1 MLFLIMEIEK
11 NISKE
16 FCRNVRRFGCDNGL
30 NGKQMM
36 EMLKMMWENYERDES
51 DVESTPSSLI
61 EQYDGIDENDIK
73 DFRAMWEL
81 FVNKT
86 IEYINEHE
94 NVQKAIDDK
103 RMVVMKDWSQ
113 RDKEL
118 FEPDIR
124 LNFNVDGIDSSLKDG
139 EWTPYTDS
147 AISLTVGEY
156 PIISCF

>member
-1 MLFLIMEIEK
+1 MEIENK
-11 NISKE
+11 IAEE
-16 FCRNVRRFGCDNGL
+16 FCRNVRRFSRDNGL
-30 NGKQMM
+30 NNKQMM

-61 EQYDGIDENDIK
+61 EQHDGIDENDIK
-73 DFRAMWEL
+73 DFRVMWDM

-103 RMVVMKDWSQ
+103 RREVMKGWSI

-124 LNFNVDGIDSSLKDG
+124 LNFNVDGVDGSLKDG
-139 EWTPYTDS
+139 EWTAATDS
-147 AISLTVGEY
+147 TISLTVGTH

>member
-1 MLFLIMEIEK
+1 MEIEK
-11 NISKE
+11 KISEE
-16 FCRNVRRFGCDNGL
+16 FCKNVRRFGRDNGL
-30 NGKQMM
+30 SGKQMM
-36 EMLKMMWENYERDES
+36 EMLKMMWENYEHDES

-61 EQYDGIDENDIK
+61 EQHDGIDENDIK
-73 DFRAMWEL
+73 DFRVMWEM

-103 RMVVMKDWSQ
+103 RKEVMKNWSQ

-124 LNFNVDGIDSSLKDG
+124 LNFNVDGIDGSLKDG
-139 EWTPYTDS
+139 EWTPSTDS
-147 AISLTVGEY
+147 AISLTVGSY

>member
-1 MLFLIMEIEK
+1 MEIENK
-11 NISKE
+11 IAEE
-16 FCRNVRRFGCDNGL
+16 FCRNVRRFGRDNGL

-36 EMLKMMWENYERDES
+36 KMLKMMWENYERDES
-51 DVESTPSSLI
+51 DVESNPSSLI
-61 EQYDGIDENDIK
+61 EQHDGIDENDIK
-73 DFRAMWEL
+73 DFRVMWDM

-103 RMVVMKDWSQ
+103 RKEVMKDWEK

-124 LNFNVDGIDSSLKDG
+124 LNFNVDGIDCSLKDG
-139 EWTPYTDS
+139 EWTAPTDS
-147 AISLTVGEY
+147 AISLMVGTY

>member
-1 MLFLIMEIEK
+1 MEIENK
-11 NISKE
+11 IAEE
-16 FCRNVRRFGCDNGL
+16 FCRNVRRFGRDNGL
-30 NGKQMM
+30 SGKQMM
-36 EMLKMMWENYERDES
+36 DMLKMMWENYEHDES

-61 EQYDGIDENDIK
+61 EQHDGIDENDIK
-73 DFRAMWEL
+73 DFRTMWEM

-103 RMVVMKDWSQ
+103 RKEVMKDWEK

-124 LNFNVDGIDSSLKDG
+124 LNFNVDGIDGSLKDG
-139 EWTPYTDS
+139 EWTPPTDS

>member
-1 MLFLIMEIEK
+1 MEIENK
-11 NISKE
+11 IAEE
-16 FCRNVRRFGCDNGL
+16 FCRNVRRFGRDNGL

-36 EMLKMMWENYERDES
+36 KMLKMMWENYEHDGS
-51 DVESTPSSLI
+51 DVESTPSSSI
-61 EQYDGIDENDIK
+61 EQHDGIDENDIK
-73 DFRAMWEL
+73 DFCALWDM

-94 NVQKAIDDK
+94 NVKKAIDDK
-103 RMVVMKDWSQ
+103 RREVMKDWNQ

-124 LNFNVDGIDSSLKDG
+124 LNFNVDEIDGSLKDG
-139 EWTPYTDS
+139 EWTPATDS
-147 AISLTVGEY
+147 AISLMVGTY

>member
-1 MLFLIMEIEK
+1 MEIENK
-11 NISKE
+11 IAEE
-16 FCRNVRRFGCDNGL
+16 FCRNVRRFGRDNGL

-51 DVESTPSSLI
+51 DVESFPSSSI
-61 EQYDGIDENDIK
+61 ELHDGIDENDIK
-73 DFRAMWEL
+73 DFRAMWDM

-103 RMVVMKDWSQ
+103 RKEVMKDWEK

-118 FEPDIR
+118 FELDIR
-124 LNFNVDGIDSSLKDG
+124 LNFNVDGIDGSLKDG
-139 EWTPYTDS
+139 EWTPSTDS
-147 AISLTVGEY
+147 AISLTVGQY

>member
-1 MLFLIMEIEK
+1 MEIENK
-11 NISKE
+11 IAEE
-16 FCRNVRRFGCDNGL
+16 FCRNVRRFERDNGL

-61 EQYDGIDENDIK
+61 EQHDGIDENDIK
-73 DFRAMWEL
+73 DFRVMWEM

-86 IEYINEHE
+86 IEYINKHE

-103 RMVVMKDWSQ
+103 RMEVMKDWEK

-124 LNFNVDGIDSSLKDG
+124 LNFNVDGIDGSLKDG
-139 EWTPYTDS
+139 EWTAATDS

>member
-1 MLFLIMEIEK
+1 MEIENK
-11 NISKE
+11 IAEE
-16 FCRNVRRFGCDNGL
+16 FCRNVRRFARDNGM

-51 DVESTPSSLI
+51 DVEAFPSSLI
-61 EQYDGIDENDIK
+61 ELNDGIAEHDIK
-73 DFRAMWEL
+73 DFRAMWDM

-103 RMVVMKDWSQ
+103 RREVMKGWSI

-124 LNFNVDGIDSSLKDG
+124 LNFNVDGVDGSLKDG
-139 EWTPYTDS
+139 EWTPATDS
-147 AISLTVGEY
+147 AISLTVGTY

>member
-1 MLFLIMEIEK
+1 MKIENK
-11 NISKE
+11 SAEE

-36 EMLKMMWENYERDES
+36 KMLKMMWEIYERDES
-51 DVESTPSSLI
+51 DVESTPSTLI
-61 EQYDGIDENDIK
+61 EQPDGIDENDIK
-73 DFRAMWEL
+73 DFRAMWEM

-103 RMVVMKDWSQ
+103 RREVMKDWNKS
-113 RDKEL
+113 DKEL

-124 LNFNVDGIDSSLKDG
+124 LNFNVDGIDGSLKDG
-139 EWTPYTDS
+139 EWTAATDS
-147 AISLTVGEY
+147 TISLTVGTY

>member
-1 MLFLIMEIEK
+1 MEIEK
-11 NISKE
+11 NIVKE
-16 FCRNVRRFGCDNGL
+16 FYRNVRRFGCDNGL

-36 EMLKMMWENYERDES
+36 EMLKMMWENYEQDES
-51 DVESTPSSLI
+51 DVESTPSSI
-61 EQYDGIDENDIK
+61 VEQHDGIDENDIK
-73 DFRAMWEL
+73 DFRAMWEM

-103 RMVVMKDWSQ
+103 RREVMKDWEK

-124 LNFNVDGIDSSLKDG
+124 LKFNVDGIDGSLKDG
-139 EWTPYTDS
+139 EWTPATDS
-147 AISLTVGEY
+147 VISLMVGTY

>member
-1 MLFLIMEIEK
+1 MEIENK
-11 NISKE
+11 IAEE
-16 FCRNVRRFGCDNGL
+16 FCRNVRRFGRDNGL

-36 EMLKMMWENYERDES
+36 EMLKMMWEIYERDES

-61 EQYDGIDENDIK
+61 EQHDGIDDNDIK
-73 DFRAMWEL
+73 DFRAMWEM

-103 RMVVMKDWSQ
+103 RREVMKDWEK

-124 LNFNVDGIDSSLKDG
+124 LNFNVDGIDGSLKDG
-139 EWTPYTDS
+139 EWTHATDS
-147 AISLTVGEY
+147 AISLMVGSY

>member
-1 MLFLIMEIEK
+1 MEIENK
-11 NISKE
+11 IAEE
-16 FCRNVRRFGCDNGL
+16 FCRNVRRFARDNGM

-36 EMLKMMWENYERDES
+36 EMLKMMWENYEHEES
-51 DVESTPSSLI
+51 DVESFPSTLI
-61 EQYDGIDENDIK
+61 ELNDGIDENDIK
-73 DFRAMWEL
+73 DFRVMWDM

-103 RMVVMKDWSQ
+103 RREVMKGWSI

-124 LNFNVDGIDSSLKDG
+124 LNFNVDGIDGSLKDG
-139 EWTPYTDS
+139 EWTPATDS
-147 AISLTVGEY
+147 AISLTVGTY

>member
-1 MLFLIMEIEK
+1 MEIENK
-11 NISKE
+11 IAEE
-16 FCRNVRRFGCDNGL
+16 FCRNVRRFGRDNGL
-30 NGKQMM
+30 SGKQMM
-36 EMLKMMWENYERDES
+36 DMLKMMWENYERDES
-51 DVESTPSSLI
+51 AVESFPSSLI
-61 EQYDGIDENDIK
+61 ELNDGIDENDIK
-73 DFRAMWEL
+73 DFRAMWEM

-103 RMVVMKDWSQ
+103 RMEVMKDWEK

-124 LNFNVDGIDSSLKDG
+124 LNFNVDGVDGSLKDG
-139 EWTPYTDS
+139 EWTAATDS
-147 AISLTVGEY
+147 AISLTVGTY

>member
-1 MLFLIMEIEK
+1 MEIEK
-11 NISKE
+11 KITE
-16 FCRNVRRFGCDNGL
+16 DFCRNVRRFGRDNGL

-36 EMLKMMWENYERDES
+36 EMLKMMWENYEHDES
-51 DVESTPSSLI
+51 DVESTPSSLT
-61 EQYDGIDENDIK
+61 ELNDGIDENDIK
-73 DFRAMWEL
+73 DFRAMMEV

-103 RMVVMKDWSQ
+103 RRDVMKGWSI
-113 RDKEL
+113 RDMEV

-124 LNFNVDGIDSSLKDG
+124 LNFNVDGIDGSLKDG
-139 EWTPYTDS
+139 EWTAATDS
-147 AISLTVGEY
+147 AISLMVGTY

>member
-1 MLFLIMEIEK
+1 MKIENK
-11 NISKE
+11 IAEE
-16 FCRNVRRFGCDNGL
+16 FCRNVRRFGRDNGL

-61 EQYDGIDENDIK
+61 EQHDGIDENDIK
-73 DFRAMWEL
+73 DFCAMWEM

-94 NVQKAIDDK
+94 NVQMAIDDK
-103 RMVVMKDWSQ
+103 RMEVMKDWEK

-124 LNFNVDGIDSSLKDG
+124 LNFNVDGIDGSLKDG
-139 EWTPYTDS
+139 EWTHATDS
-147 AISLTVGEY
+147 AISLMVGEY
-156 PIISCF
+156 SIISCF

>member
-1 MLFLIMEIEK
+1 MEIENK
-11 NISKE
+11 IAEE
-16 FCRNVRRFGCDNGL
+16 FCRNVRRFSRDNGL
-30 NGKQMM
+30 NNKQMM
-36 EMLKMMWENYERDES
+36 EMLKMTWENYERDDS

-61 EQYDGIDENDIK
+61 EQHDGIDENDIK
-73 DFRAMWEL
+73 DFRTMWEM

-103 RMVVMKDWSQ
+103 RREVMKDWSK

-124 LNFNVDGIDSSLKDG
+124 LNFNVDGIDGSLKDG
-139 EWTPYTDS
+139 EWTAATDS
-147 AISLTVGEY
+147 AISLTVGQY

>member
-1 MLFLIMEIEK
+1 MEIEK
-11 NISKE
+11 KVAKD

-36 EMLKMMWENYERDES
+36 EMLKMMWENYEHEES
-51 DVESTPSSLI
+51 DVESFPSTPI
-61 EQYDGIDENDIK
+61 EQHDGIDENDIK
-73 DFRAMWEL
+73 DFRAMWEM

-103 RMVVMKDWSQ
+103 RMEVVKDWEK

-124 LNFNVDGIDSSLKDG
+124 LNFNVDGVDGSLKDG
-139 EWTPYTDS
+139 EWTAATDS
-147 AISLTVGEY
+147 AISLTVGTY

>member
-1 MLFLIMEIEK
+1 MEIENK
-11 NISKE
+11 IAEE
-16 FCRNVRRFGCDNGL
+16 FCRNVRRFGRDNGL
-30 NGKQMM
+30 NDKQMM
-36 EMLKMMWENYERDES
+36 KMLKMMWENYEHYES

-61 EQYDGIDENDIK
+61 EQHDGIDENDIK
-73 DFRAMWEL
+73 DFRVMWDM

-103 RMVVMKDWSQ
+103 RKEVMKDWEK

-124 LNFNVDGIDSSLKDG
+124 LNFNVDGIDGSLKDG
-139 EWTPYTDS
+139 EWTPATDS

>member
-1 MLFLIMEIEK
+1 MEIDKKIAE
-11 NISKE
+11 E
-16 FCRNVRRFGCDNGL
+16 FCRNARRFGCDNGL

-51 DVESTPSSLI
+51 DDESTASSLI
-61 EQYDGIDENDIK
+61 EQHDGIDENDIK
-73 DFRAMWEL
+73 DFRVMWEM

-103 RMVVMKDWSQ
+103 RNEVMKDWNK
-113 RDKEL
+113 RGKEL

-124 LNFNVDGIDSSLKDG
+124 LNFNVDGIDGSLKDG
-139 EWTPYTDS
+139 EWTAATDS
-147 AISLTVGEY
+147 EISLMVGTY

>member
-1 MLFLIMEIEK
+1 
-11 NISKE
+11 
-16 FCRNVRRFGCDNGL
+16 
-30 NGKQMM
+30 
-36 EMLKMMWENYERDES
+36 MWD
-51 DVESTPSSLI
+51 
-61 EQYDGIDENDIK
+61 
-73 DFRAMWEL
+73 M

-103 RMVVMKDWSQ
+103 RKEVMKDWNK

-124 LNFNVDGIDSSLKDG
+124 LNFNVDGIDGSLKDG
-139 EWTPYTDS
+139 EWTPSTDS
-147 AISLTVGEY
+147 AISLTVGTH

>member
-1 MLFLIMEIEK
+1 MEIENK
-11 NISKE
+11 IAEE
-16 FCRNVRRFGCDNGL
+16 FCRNVRRFGRDNGL

-36 EMLKMMWENYERDES
+36 KMLKMMWENYERDES
-51 DVESTPSSLI
+51 DVESFPSTLI
-61 EQYDGIDENDIK
+61 ELNDGIDENDIK
-73 DFRAMWEL
+73 DFRAMWEM

-94 NVQKAIDDK
+94 NVQMAIDDK
-103 RMVVMKDWSQ
+103 RKEVMKDWEK

-124 LNFNVDGIDSSLKDG
+124 LNFNVDGIDGSLKDG
-139 EWTPYTDS
+139 GWTPSTDS
-147 AISLTVGEY
+147 AISLTVGTY

>member
-1 MLFLIMEIEK
+1 MEIDKKIAE
-11 NISKE
+11 E
-16 FCRNVRRFGCDNGL
+16 FCRNVRRFGRDNGL

-36 EMLKMMWENYERDES
+36 KMLKMMWENYERDES

-73 DFRAMWEL
+73 DFRAMWEM

-103 RMVVMKDWSQ
+103 RREVMKGWSI

-124 LNFNVDGIDSSLKDG
+124 LNFSVDGVDGSLKDG
-139 EWTPYTDS
+139 EWTAATDS
-147 AISLTVGEY
+147 AISLMIGEY
-156 PIISCF
+156 PIFKEV

>member
-1 MLFLIMEIEK
+1 
-11 NISKE
+11 
-16 FCRNVRRFGCDNGL
+16 
-30 NGKQMM
+30 
-36 EMLKMMWENYERDES
+36 
-51 DVESTPSSLI
+51 
-61 EQYDGIDENDIK
+61 
-73 DFRAMWEL
+73 MWEL

-124 LNFNVDGIDSSLKDG
+124 LNFNVDGIDGSLKDG
-139 EWTPYTDS
+139 EWTPTTDS
-147 AISLTVGEY
+147 VISLTVSTY

>member
-1 MLFLIMEIEK
+1 MEIENK
-11 NISKE
+11 IAEE
-16 FCRNVRRFGCDNGL
+16 FCRNVRRFARDNGM

-36 EMLKMMWENYERDES
+36 EMLKMMWEIYERDES

-61 EQYDGIDENDIK
+61 EQHNGIDENDMK
-73 DFRAMWEL
+73 DFRVMWEM

-103 RMVVMKDWSQ
+103 RREVMKGWSI
-113 RDKEL
+113 RDMEV

-124 LNFNVDGIDSSLKDG
+124 LNFNVDGVDGSLKDG
-139 EWTPYTDS
+139 EWTAATDS

>member
-1 MLFLIMEIEK
+1 MEIEK
-11 NISKE
+11 KIAEE
-16 FCRNVRRFGCDNGL
+16 FCRNVRRFGRDNGL

-36 EMLKMMWENYERDES
+36 GMLKMMWENYEHDES

-61 EQYDGIDENDIK
+61 EQHDGIDENDIK
-73 DFRAMWEL
+73 DFRVMWDM

-103 RMVVMKDWSQ
+103 RMDVMKGWSI
-113 RDKEL
+113 RDMEV
-118 FEPDIR
+118 FEPNIR
-124 LNFNVDGIDSSLKDG
+124 LNFNVDGVDGSLKDG
-139 EWTPYTDS
+139 EWTAATDS
-147 AISLTVGEY
+147 AISLTVGQY

>member
-1 MLFLIMEIEK
+1 MEIEK
-11 NISKE
+11 KITEE
-16 FCRNVRRFGCDNGL
+16 FCRNVRRFGRDNGL
-30 NGKQMM
+30 SGKQMM
-36 EMLKMMWENYERDES
+36 DMLKMMWENYERDES
-51 DVESTPSSLI
+51 AVESTLSSLI
-61 EQYDGIDENDIK
+61 EQHDGIDENDIK
-73 DFRAMWEL
+73 DFRAMWDM

-103 RMVVMKDWSQ
+103 RREVMKDWSQ

-124 LNFNVDGIDSSLKDG
+124 LNFNVDGIDGSLKDG
-139 EWTPYTDS
+139 EWTPVTDS
-147 AISLTVGEY
+147 AISLMVGTH

>member
-1 MLFLIMEIEK
+1 MEIENK
-11 NISKE
+11 IAEE
-16 FCRNVRRFGCDNGL
+16 FCRNVRRFCRDNGL

-36 EMLKMMWENYERDES
+36 KMLKMMWENYERDES
-51 DVESTPSSLI
+51 AVESFPSSLI
-61 EQYDGIDENDIK
+61 ELNDGIDENDIK
-73 DFRAMWEL
+73 DFRAMWEM

-86 IEYINEHE
+86 IEYINEHG

-103 RMVVMKDWSQ
+103 RMEVMKGWNK

-124 LNFNVDGIDSSLKDG
+124 LNFNVDGVDGSLKDG
-139 EWTPYTDS
+139 EWTAATDS
-147 AISLTVGEY
+147 AISLTVGTY

>member
-1 MLFLIMEIEK
+1 MEIENK
-11 NISKE
+11 IAEE
-16 FCRNVRRFGCDNGL
+16 FCRNVRRFGRDNGL
-30 NGKQMM
+30 SGKQMM
-36 EMLKMMWENYERDES
+36 DMLKMMWENYVHDES

-61 EQYDGIDENDIK
+61 ELHDGIDENDIK
-73 DFRAMWEL
+73 DFRAMWEM

-103 RMVVMKDWSQ
+103 RKEVMKDWNK

-124 LNFNVDGIDSSLKDG
+124 LNFNVD
-139 EWTPYTDS
+139 
-147 AISLTVGEY
+147 
-156 PIISCF
+156 

>member
-1 MLFLIMEIEK
+1 MEIENK
-11 NISKE
+11 IAKE
-16 FCRNVRRFGCDNGL
+16 FCRNVRRFARDNGL
-30 NGKQMM
+30 NSKQMM
-36 EMLKMMWENYERDES
+36 KMLKMMWENYERDES

-61 EQYDGIDENDIK
+61 EQHDGIDENDIK
-73 DFRAMWEL
+73 DFRAMWEM

-94 NVQKAIDDK
+94 NIQKAIDDK
-103 RMVVMKDWSQ
+103 RREVMKDWNK

-124 LNFNVDGIDSSLKDG
+124 LNFNVDGVDDSLKDG
-139 EWTPYTDS
+139 EWTTATDS
-147 AISLTVGEY
+147 AISFMVGEY

>member
-1 MLFLIMEIEK
+1 MEIENK
-11 NISKE
+11 IAEE
-16 FCRNVRRFGCDNGL
+16 FCRNVRRFGRDNGL

-36 EMLKMMWENYERDES
+36 GMLKMMWENYEHDES
-51 DVESTPSSLI
+51 DVESTSSSLI
-61 EQYDGIDENDIK
+61 EQHDGIDENDIK
-73 DFRAMWEL
+73 DFRAMWEM

-103 RMVVMKDWSQ
+103 RKEVMKDWSQ
-113 RDKEL
+113 KDKEL

-124 LNFNVDGIDSSLKDG
+124 LNFNVDGIDGSLKDG
-139 EWTPYTDS
+139 EWTPATDL
-147 AISLTVGEY
+147 AISLMVGTY

>member
-1 MLFLIMEIEK
+1 MEIENK
-11 NISKE
+11 IAEE
-16 FCRNVRRFGCDNGL
+16 FCRNVRRFARDNGM

-36 EMLKMMWENYERDES
+36 EMLKMMWENYEHEES
-51 DVESTPSSLI
+51 DVESFPSTLI
-61 EQYDGIDENDIK
+61 ELHDGIDENDIK
-73 DFRAMWEL
+73 DFRVMWDM

-103 RMVVMKDWSQ
+103 RKEVMKDWEK

-124 LNFNVDGIDSSLKDG
+124 LNFNVDGVDGSLKDG
-139 EWTPYTDS
+139 EWTPATDS
-147 AISLTVGEY
+147 AISLTVGTY
-156 PIISCF
+156 PIISCV